1 MLEAPPLLCVARNH
15 IFSFPHEFTR
25 LAMTQ
30 STALASMYL
39 GVLSLSPLSVCYVLS
54 SGHTPTQGV
63 SFDHSVMGR
72 SQLWYKTHPVYST
85 VLSSLSGLDLL
96 VVTRLLTLGV
106 ASCSLPCGA

>member
-15 IFSFPHEFTR
+15 SFSFPPEFTG
-25 LAMTQ
+25 LATTQ

-39 GVLSLSPLSVCYVLS
+39 GVLSLSPLCVYYVLN

-63 SFDHSVMGR
+63 SFDHSVTGR
-72 SQLWYKTHPVYST
+72 SQLWYQTRPVYSA

-96 VVTRLLTLGV
+96 VVTTPLTLGV
-106 ASCSLPCGA
+106 ASCSLPCRA